1 VNPHGRL
8 SFSGL
13 NTVTFYSLHLH
24 LEIEMKLTKTL
35 LALAISSLLLS
46 ACSDTDEKD
55 TSLTDGSQNTGSGI
69 NDASTSG
76 LNKGSGIEGSE
87 MGGSGMNGASGSGDY
102 ASTLGPEFNDPNNPL
117 SKRIVYFMLDSS
129 EVQPDFIPVITAHA
143 QYLIANPAQRI
154 TLEGNADERGS
165 REYNIALGEQRAKS
179 VANMMKIKGVSESQL
194 DIVSYGEEKPVAFGS
209 DESAWEQNRRVEL
222 VYQPR

>member
-1 VNPHGRL
+1 
-8 SFSGL
+8 
-13 NTVTFYSLHLH
+13 
-24 LEIEMKLTKTL
+24 MKLNKTL
-35 LALAISSLLLS
+35 LALAMSTLLLS

-55 TSLTDGSQNTGSGI
+55 ASLTDGSQNAASGI

-76 LNKGSGIEGSE
+76 LNKGSGMSGSE
-87 MGGSGMNGASGSGDY
+87 MGGSGMSGMSGSGDY

-117 SKRIVYFMLDSS
+117 SKRTIYFMLDSS
-129 EVQPDFIPVITAHA
+129 EVMPDFVPVIAAHA

-179 VANMMKIKGVSESQL
+179 VASMMKVQGVSENQL
-194 DIVSYGEEKPVAFGS
+194 DIVSYGEEKPAAFGS
-209 DESAWEQNRRVEL
+209 DEEAWERNRRVEL
-222 VYQPR
+222 VYQAR